1 MEMPKL
7 QATTRELQGRKNY
20 ILRNEGRVPGVVYG
34 AGTTPLNIAVDHN
47 TLAKLFRTAGEST
60 LVEMQIEGGK
70 TLNVLIQDI
79 QKDPLREDIIHA
91 DFRAVDMNKPIEA
104 EVKLKFIGEAPAV
117 KVLGGT
123 LVRPMESLLIR
134 ALPKDLMSVIEIDL
148 SKLVTFD
155 DAVRVSELV
164 LPEGVEVL
172 EEPNSTLALV
182 APPRSDEEMASLDK
196 AVEADVSA
204 VKVEGEK
211 KEGEEGAEVSTTE
224 GEKKDEPAKTE

>member
-1 MEMPKL
+1 MPKL